1 MFPLGQDLLLFLKF
15 FVLFTC
21 IVFWARLG
29 FQWLMRHHRL
39 RRERD
44 ENRDR

>member
-21 IVFWARLG
+21 IVFWVRLG

-44 ENRDR
+44 VNHDQ